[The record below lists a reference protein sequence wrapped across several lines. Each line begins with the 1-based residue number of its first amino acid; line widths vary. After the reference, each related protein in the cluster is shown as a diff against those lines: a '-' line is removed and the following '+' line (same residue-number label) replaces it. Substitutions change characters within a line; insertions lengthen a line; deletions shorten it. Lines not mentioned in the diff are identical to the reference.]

1 MSHLDNLERWF
12 IENTGL
18 GNRSNQL
25 VKYALLLVDMGAD
38 IGDVEDKV
46 KSLNNKMAD
55 KLTDKEIEATILI
68 TASKAIIKRDN
79 P

>member
-1 MSHLDNLERWF
+1 M
-12 IENTGL
+12 
-18 GNRSNQL
+18 
-25 VKYALLLVDMGAD
+25 DMGAD

-55 KLTDKEIEATILI
+55 KLADKEIEATILI
-68 TASKAIIKRDN
+68 TASKAIVKRDN